1 MDESELVFVKLKT
14 NQKTLQPK
22 NNNPLKTQIKVQQIS
37 GTALNMGETKNKKKL
52 FKLSQKIWI
61 LISCRKHDIGFTKK
75 WDKVEQGR
83 F

>member
-52 FKLSQKIWI
+52 FKLSQKI
-61 LISCRKHDIGFTKK
+61 
-75 WDKVEQGR
+75 
-83 F
+83 